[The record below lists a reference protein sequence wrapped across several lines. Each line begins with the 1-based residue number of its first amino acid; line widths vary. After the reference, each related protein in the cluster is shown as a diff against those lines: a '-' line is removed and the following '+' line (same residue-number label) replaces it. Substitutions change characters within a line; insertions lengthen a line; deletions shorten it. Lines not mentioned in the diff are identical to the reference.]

1 MNKKVKIARLSILSN
16 SLLIIL
22 KFVVGFISGSVS
34 IMSEAI
40 HSSMDLVAAV
50 IAFFSVRVSDNP
62 PDERHPY
69 GHGKF
74 ENLSGV
80 LEALL
85 ILVAAGWIV
94 YEAIRKM
101 NGLEPV
107 ESIGLG
113 SLVMFISAGVNIFV
127 SRKLYKVAKET
138 DSVALEADALHLKTD
153 VYTSLGVGGGLI
165 LIWITKVHI
174 LDPIIAILVA
184 LVILKEAYQ
193 LLSRAFSPLLDAS
206 PGKADVAR
214 LEKELTDLGV
224 KYHELKTRK
233 AGSFFFIEFHL
244 EMPSDMPLEQVHDY
258 CDFIEEELKKQNRNV
273 RVTIHAEPVAPSKDM
288 TSL

>member
-1 MNKKVKIARLSILSN
+1 MNKKAKTARLSILSN
-16 SLLIIL
+16 TLLIIL
-22 KFVVGFISGSVS
+22 KFTVGMISGSVS
-34 IMSEAI
+34 ILSEAI
-40 HSSMDLVAAV
+40 HSLMDLVAAV

-94 YEAIRKM
+94 FEAIRKM
-101 NGLEPV
+101 KNSEPV

-113 SLVMFISAGVNIFV
+113 SVVMFISAGVNILV
-127 SRKLYKVAKET
+127 SRRLYKVAKET

-153 VYTSLGVGGGLI
+153 VYTSLGVGIGLI
-165 LIWITKVHI
+165 LIWITKLHY

-184 LVILKEAYQ
+184 VLILKEAYE
-193 LLSRAFSPLLDAS
+193 LLSRAFAPLLDS
-206 PGKADVAR
+206 SWNKG
-214 LEKELTDLGV
+214 ELTKLENSLLNMGV
-224 KYHELKTRK
+224 KYHDLKTRR
-233 AGSFFFIEFHL
+233 AGSYMFVDFHL
-244 EMPSDMPLEQVHDY
+244 EMSPEIPLSEVHHY
-258 CDFIEEELKKQNRNV
+258 CDEIEDKLRKELPNLRI
-273 RVTIHAEPVAPSKDM
+273 TIHAEPEG
-288 TSL
+288 

>member
-1 MNKKVKIARLSILSN
+1 MNKKIRIARLSIFSN

-22 KFVVGFISGSVS
+22 KFLVGILSGSVS

-40 HSSMDLVAAV
+40 HSSMDLVAAI

-94 YEAIRKM
+94 YEAVHKM
-101 NGLEPV
+101 AGQEPV

-113 SLVMFISAGVNIFV
+113 SLVMFISAGVFV
-127 SRKLYKVAKET
+127 YFEEWKIKDFFIRLADRFKDFEMFFDVTSPKGVEIANQMILKSGINSDSFFKWGLNDKRQITSWDKRIHLFNTYYTYRIDGLELSKENQEIAIIS
-138 DSVALEADALHLKTD
+138 DSLDIQYMIHLK
-153 VYTSLGVGGGLI
+153 VS
-165 LIWITKVHI
+165 
-174 LDPIIAILVA
+174 
-184 LVILKEAYQ
+184 
-193 LLSRAFSPLLDAS
+193 
-206 PGKADVAR
+206 
-214 LEKELTDLGV
+214 
-224 KYHELKTRK
+224 
-233 AGSFFFIEFHL
+233 
-244 EMPSDMPLEQVHDY
+244 
-258 CDFIEEELKKQNRNV
+258 
-273 RVTIHAEPVAPSKDM
+273 
-288 TSL
+288 